1 MCVMC
6 IRVSRHVC
14 VLAGELGS
22 SGPGS
27 AHCGLIDPPGQ
38 DTAPEW
44 SGPQPCGPYSVTQPF
59 ITHSESV
66 SNALSDKDSPAHSLR
81 LGWAECK

>member
-1 MCVMC
+1 MEHMCVL
-6 IRVSRHVC
+6 V
-14 VLAGELGS
+14 GELGS

-27 AHCGLIDPPGQ
+27 AHCSLIDPPGQ

-44 SGPQPCGPYSVTQPF
+44 SVPSPSGPYSVTQPF

-66 SNALSDKDSPAHSLR
+66 SNALSDKDSPVYLFR
-81 LGWAECK
+81 VGLG

>member
-1 MCVMC
+1 MCVL
-6 IRVSRHVC
+6 V
-14 VLAGELGS
+14 GELGS

-44 SGPQPCGPYSVTQPF
+44 SVP
-59 ITHSESV
+59 
-66 SNALSDKDSPAHSLR
+66 SPAGPTLSPSLLLHTLR
-81 LGWAECK
+81 VSPMPCLTKTAPAHFPVGLG